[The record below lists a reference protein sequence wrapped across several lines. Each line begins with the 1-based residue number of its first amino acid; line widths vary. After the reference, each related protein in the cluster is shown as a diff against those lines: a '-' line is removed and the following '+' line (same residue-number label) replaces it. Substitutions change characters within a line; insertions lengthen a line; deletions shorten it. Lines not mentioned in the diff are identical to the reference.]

1 MSLRVVDQRAD
12 LDAFVEA
19 VADAGMAKV
28 EAHVADAVAQGAR
41 IRVGGYRLAAPA
53 PLADRFFEPTVIE
66 GITSAMLINNEETF
80 GPIAPLIRFESEA
93 EAIAMANDTPYGL
106 AAYFFTRDASRLMR
120 VAEALE
126 YGIVGANDGAPSIP
140 QAPFGG
146 MKESGLG
153 REGGKYAMDL
163 FLETKYVSWALEP
176 TK

>member
-1 MSLRVVDQRAD
+1 
-12 LDAFVEA
+12 
-19 VADAGMAKV
+19 
-28 EAHVADAVAQGAR
+28 
-41 IRVGGYRLAAPA
+41 
-53 PLADRFFEPTVIE
+53 
-66 GITSAMLINNEETF
+66 MLINNEETF